1 MPRPNSTALVGG
13 VVALLIVTA
22 AACSRPKAVVAPEVS
37 PAEET
42 GQPVAGADRGDATQ
56 VQSEPVISTAEVP
69 AEAVSASD
77 LPADIEQLNK
87 AGYLT
92 DAFFD
97 TDKADLREET
107 RTTLAANAAWMKA
120 HPTVKLTIEGHC
132 DERNTGEYNLALGW
146 RRAGAAKAYLVSL
159 GIAEDRIATISY
171 GEERPFALGHDESAW
186 SKNRR
191 AHFVITAR

>member
-1 MPRPNSTALVGG
+1 MPRPNRTALVSG
-13 VVALLIVTA
+13 VVALLIVMV

-37 PAEET
+37 PAEEAV
-42 GQPVAGADRGDATQ
+42 QPVAGADRGDATQ
-56 VQSEPVISTAEVP
+56 VQSEPAITTAEVP

-97 TDKADLREET
+97 TDKADLRDET

-159 GIAEDRIATISY
+159 GVDADRIATISY
-171 GEERPFALGHDESAW
+171 GEERPFAQGHDESAW
-186 SKNRR
+186 SQNRR

>member
-1 MPRPNSTALVGG
+1 MPRPNRTALVSG
-13 VVALLIVTA
+13 VVALLIVTV

-37 PAEET
+37 PAQEAA
-42 GQPVAGADRGDATQ
+42 QPVSGSDRGDATQ
-56 VQSEPVISTAEVP
+56 VQSEPVITTAEVP

-159 GIAEDRIATISY
+159 GVDADRIATISY
-171 GEERPFALGHDESAW
+171 GEERPFAQGHDESAW
-186 SKNRR
+186 SQNRR

>member
-1 MPRPNSTALVGG
+1 MPRPNRTALVSG

-22 AACSRPKAVVAPEVS
+22 VACSRPKAVVAPEVS
-37 PAEET
+37 PAEEAV
-42 GQPVAGADRGDATQ
+42 QPVAGADRGDATQ
-56 VQSEPVISTAEVP
+56 VESEPVITTAEVP

-159 GIAEDRIATISY
+159 GVAEDRIATISY
-171 GEERPFALGHDESAW
+171 GEERPFAQGHDESAW
-186 SKNRR
+186 SQNRR